1 MVKCNMSLMV
11 MISFCSSW
19 NSVHGVLVEGS
30 KWVLDEKKEIVYFF
44 DIHNQVEWKD
54 REKDELEDLVQIFK
68 EVGQSSGKPVHIL
81 IEEVWNPYRSS
92 DNILSMLST
101 RLARENLTSGL
112 VIENIELRA
121 SSAIVQD
128 LIGENPDNSPLLPPR
143 VSSTEV
149 FYPDEV
155 TFSDVLHEFFFIRAS
170 LEESYKES
178 CDKLK
183 EIHNEKMSF
192 LQSYE
197 KQLTQIFQVNGIDL
211 DKPVA
216 LLLEECLTQEKRD
229 IYNTLRTVIHTISN
243 SFIDLYAFHRVLA
256 ISSEYKV
263 VLIAGG
269 EHSMW
274 VKCQIMSR
282 LDALRECRY
291 GNHGSGLVTE
301 EDIMVPLTTE
311 QLKSVLY
318 A

>member
-1 MVKCNMSLMV
+1 MVKCKVSLMV

-19 NSVHGVLVEGS
+19 HLAQGVLVEGS

-44 DIHNQVEWKD
+44 DIHNQVEWEE

-68 EVGQSSGKPVHIL
+68 EYGQSSGKTVQIL
-81 IEEVWNPYRSS
+81 IEEIWNPFGAG
-92 DNILSMLST
+92 NVLSLLRT
-101 RLARENLTSGL
+101 RLAQEELASSII
-112 VIENIELRA
+112 VENIELRA
-121 SSAIVQD
+121 ASAIVQD
-128 LIGENPDNSPLLPPR
+128 LIEENSDKHSLLPPR

-149 FYPDEV
+149 CYPDEV
-155 TFSDVLHEFFFIRAS
+155 TFSDVLQEFFFITAS
-170 LEESYKES
+170 LAESYKES
-178 CDKLK
+178 CDKVK
-183 EIHNEKMSF
+183 EIHDEKMSF

-229 IYNTLRTVIHTISN
+229 VYNTLRTLIHTISN

-269 EHSMW
+269 EHSTW
-274 VKCQIMSR
+274 VKSRIMSR
-282 LDALRECRY
+282 LDALRECRQ
-291 GNHGSGLVTE
+291 GDFGHGSLRE
-301 EDIMVPLTTE
+301 HDIMVPLTTE
-311 QLKSVLY
+311 QLKNVLY